1 MKNLVKKILLSLFAV
16 GTLSFASAQKV
27 DAKAK
32 SILDAVSANYKN
44 KSNMY
49 FKFLYGTGSNG
60 KVNKSQTGIFYSAKD
75 KYKLKI
81 YGNEQIY
88 DGNKVYNINAED
100 QEVTIA
106 KPNGINNI
114 FSPTRYVEAYKK
126 GYNVSYMGKRNING
140 VSADLIK
147 LVPIKDD
154 GVKEVYLFIN
164 SANKQMVKLEQYADN
179 NDVAVISIKQYK
191 ENQRLSPS
199 VFKYN
204 AAQYKNYITT
214 EL

>member
-1 MKNLVKKILLSLFAV
+1 MKNVLKKLILAVFAF
-16 GTLSFASAQKV
+16 GMLGFAQAQKV

-32 SILDAVSANYKN
+32 SILDAVSANYRAKN
-44 KSNMY
+44 NMY

-81 YGNEQIY
+81 YGNEQIF
-88 DGNKVYNINAED
+88 DGKKVYNINAED

-106 KPNGINNI
+106 KPNGVNNL
-114 FSPTRYVEAYKK
+114 FSPTNYVNSYKK
-126 GYNVSYMGKRNING
+126 GYTVTYLGKRNVNG
-140 VSADLIK
+140 VSTDLIR
-147 LVPIKDD
+147 LVPVKND

-164 SANKQMVKLEQYADN
+164 SAKRQMVKLEQYADN
-179 NDVAVISIKQYK
+179 NDVAVIQINQYK
-191 ENQRLSPS
+191 ENQSLSPS
-199 VFKYN
+199 VFSYN
-204 AAQYKNYITT
+204 PNLYKDYLTT

>member
-1 MKNLVKKILLSLFAV
+1 MKNVLKKLILAVFAFGMV
-16 GTLSFASAQKV
+16 GFAQAQKV

-32 SILDAVSANYKN
+32 SILDAVSANYRAKN
-44 KSNMY
+44 NMY

-81 YGNEQIY
+81 YGNEQIF
-88 DGNKVYNINAED
+88 DGKKVYNINAED

-106 KPNGINNI
+106 KPNGVNNL
-114 FSPTRYVEAYKK
+114 FSPTNYVNSYKK
-126 GYNVSYMGKRNING
+126 GYTVTYLGKRNVNG
-140 VSADLIK
+140 VSTDLIR
-147 LVPIKDD
+147 LVPVKND

-164 SANKQMVKLEQYADN
+164 SAKRQMVKLEQYADN
-179 NDVAVISIKQYK
+179 NDVAVIQINQYK
-191 ENQRLSPS
+191 ENQSLSPS
-199 VFKYN
+199 VFSYN
-204 AAQYKNYITT
+204 PNLYKDYLTT